1 MIAAAV
7 SAAVLA
13 AATVF
18 AVFVLGTGDGAA
30 TTADGIVT
38 AIHPDGR
45 VEWTDARFVKAED
58 NGSIAQPVPG
68 TAHQAVLA
76 GDAKISTGVGDWC
89 ASAAAAG
96 LAIGPDGAGSNPC
109 TRAEFLATTPDSLY
123 AVKIT
128 VKGDVVTRIAEY
140 YHP

>member
-7 SAAVLA
+7 SAAVLITAGAFVPADSA
-13 AATVF
+13 A
-18 AVFVLGTGDGAA
+18 
-30 TTADGIVT
+30 ADGIVT

-45 VEWTDARFVKAED
+45 VEWTEARFVKAEE
-58 NGSIAQPVPG
+58 NGSHAERVPG
-68 TAHQAVLA
+68 TVHQAVLA
-76 GDAKISTGVGDWC
+76 GDVKIFTAVGSWC
-89 ASAAAAG
+89 ASAAAG
-96 LAIGPDGAGSNPC
+96 LATGLDGTGSNPC
-109 TRAEFLATTPDSLY
+109 TRAEFLAAGPDSLD

>member
-45 VEWTDARFVKAED
+45 VEWTDARFVKAEE
-58 NGSIAQPVPG
+58 NSSNAEPVPG
-68 TAHQAVLA
+68 TAHTAVLA
-76 GDAKISTGVGDWC
+76 GDVKIFTGVGSWC
-89 ASAAAAG
+89 ASAAAG
-96 LAIGPDGAGSNPC
+96 LAVGLDGTGANPC

-123 AVKIT
+123 AVKIA
-128 VKGDVVTRIAEY
+128 VRGDAVTRIAEY

>member
-7 SAAVLA
+7 A
-13 AATVF
+13 AAALAT
-18 AVFVLGTGDGAA
+18 AGVFVLGDSAGA
-30 TTADGIVT
+30 ADGIVT

-45 VEWTDARFVKAED
+45 VEWTDARFVKAEE
-58 NGSIAQPVPG
+58 NGSNAEPVPG
-68 TAHQAVLA
+68 TAHKAVLA
-76 GDAKISTGVGDWC
+76 GDVKIFTGVGSWC
-89 ASAAAAG
+89 ASAAAG
-96 LAIGPDGAGSNPC
+96 LAVGLDGTGSRPC

>member
-1 MIAAAV
+1 MIAGAAAAV
-7 SAAVLA
+7 ATAVA
-13 AATVF
+13 G
-18 AVFVLGTGDGAA
+18 VFVLGGGAGP
-30 TTADGIVT
+30 ADGIVT

-45 VEWTDARFVKAED
+45 VEWADARFVKAEE
-58 NGSIAQPVPG
+58 NGTNAERVPG

-76 GDAKISTGVGDWC
+76 GDVQIFTGVGGWC
-89 ASAAAAG
+89 ASAAAG
-96 LAIGPDGAGSNPC
+96 LKTGLDGTGSNPC

-128 VKGDVVTRIAEY
+128 VQGDVVTRIAEY

>member
-1 MIAAAV
+1 MIAAAG
-7 SAAVLA
+7 AAAALA
-13 AATVF
+13 AAG
-18 AVFVLGTGDGAA
+18 VFVLGDGAGP
-30 TTADGIVT
+30 ADGIVT

-45 VEWTDARFVKAED
+45 VEWADARFVKAAEE
-58 NGSIAQPVPG
+58 NGRIAERVPG

-76 GDAKISTGVGDWC
+76 GDVQIFTGVGSWC
-89 ASAAAAG
+89 ASAAAG
-96 LAIGPDGAGSNPC
+96 LATGSDGAGANPC